1 MYPRDPF
8 FKNKPYLTTRSL
20 QPDNQETPIHF
31 LENGETPT
39 GLTYRRNHFPFPTL
53 STKSYY
59 LTITGSVKT
68 PITIQYNQ
76 ITTMPSRTV
85 TAVVECSGNK
95 RAHFRPKVFGEQWK
109 DGAISQG
116 TWKGVPLFHLLQIA
130 GVQDSVHE
138 VVFEGNDSGI
148 KKGQHV
154 PFVRSLPLKKAM
166 EHDVIVAWEHNH
178 KQISPK
184 HGFPFRLIVP
194 GWYGMASV
202 KWLKTI
208 RVVDHPFSGPFQTDD
223 YVYYPHKNNNEEA
236 VPVTVSHVNSII
248 QQPLDRQ
255 ILQLG
260 QHEIKGLAWTGE
272 GVVISVE
279 VSVDDGETWK
289 TATLHG
295 QPRQFQWIKWSY
307 SIVFEK
313 NREYSIKVRAYDSN
327 GHLQPD
333 TAFWNQKGYGYNA
346 VSQIKIKVE

>member
-1 MYPRDPF
+1 MLQSDK
-8 FKNKPYLTTRSL
+8 FKKIKPHLITRSL
-20 QPDNQETPIHF
+20 KPENQETPIHF
-31 LENGETPT
+31 LENRQTPSA
-39 GLTYRRNHFPFPTL
+39 LTYRRNHFNYPPFTNQ
-53 STKSYY
+53 SYN

-68 PITIQYNQ
+68 PITFHYNQ
-76 ITTMPSRTV
+76 IISLPSRIV
-85 TAVVECSGNK
+85 TSVLECSGNK
-95 RAHFRPKVFGEQWK
+95 RSYFEPKVYGEQWK

-116 TWKGVPLFHLLQIA
+116 TWTGVPLSYLFSKTGIKTGA
-130 GVQDSVHE
+130 SE
-138 VVFEGNDSGI
+138 VVFQGEDFGV
-148 KKGQHV
+148 KKGKHV
-154 PFVRSLPLKKAM
+154 HFERSLPLEKALAG
-166 EHDVIVAWEHNH
+166 DVVVVWAHNQ
-178 KQISPK
+178 KPISPK

-255 ILQLG
+255 ILQPG

-279 VSVDDGETWK
+279 VSVDDGGTWK
-289 TATLHG
+289 PATLHG

-333 TAFWNQKGYGYNA
+333 TAFWNRKGYGYNA